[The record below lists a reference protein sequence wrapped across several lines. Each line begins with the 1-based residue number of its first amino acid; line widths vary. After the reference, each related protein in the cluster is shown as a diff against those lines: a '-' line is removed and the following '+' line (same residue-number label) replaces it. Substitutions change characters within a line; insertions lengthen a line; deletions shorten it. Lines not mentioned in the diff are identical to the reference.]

1 MHSQPNRKPI
11 AQANVA
17 KDTEVICVVVE
28 EANLVANS
36 AEWIYDIRASRHFCA
51 NKELMQDFEDVAD
64 GECVY
69 MGNSIAARVMVK
81 GKIHVNSLLAN
92 YYL

>member
-1 MHSQPNRKPI
+1 
-11 AQANVA
+11 
-17 KDTEVICVVVE
+17 
-28 EANLVANS
+28 
-36 AEWIYDIRASRHFCA
+36 
-51 NKELMQDFEDVAD
+51 MQDFEDVAD